1 MKKNDG
7 TMSRKKALITGGE
20 YGIGRG
26 IAIALADEGYDIA
39 FSYFPGMQNSKKA
52 VKKTKEILYEKGV
65 ECWAYPI
72 DLSKKESAKKLFELS
87 LADMGTLDVLI
98 NNAGVNKPRS
108 LQDISEENLDYLLN
122 LDLRAYIIL
131 MQNAAR
137 YMIDNGIKGNI
148 INVSSSRGERAYPK
162 AGIYCGIKAALNHM
176 AEAFA
181 LEVASYGIRI
191 NNVAPGAVRVRSNDE
206 LLDMESASETEYYWD
221 EEFLK
226 SPKAVE
232 KNFWNQLNSKVPLK
246 RVGLPSDIG
255 NAVAFLIS
263 DKASYITGFTLRVDG
278 GLNLPGMPE
287 RGSQG
292 WSK

>member
-1 MKKNDG
+1 MKKNDEI
-7 TMSRKKALITGGE
+7 MSRKKALITGGE

-52 VKKTKEILYEKGV
+52 VKKTKEILHEKGA
-65 ECWAYPI
+65 ECWAYPV

-98 NNAGVNKPRS
+98 NNAGVNKPRP

-122 LDLRAYIIL
+122 LDLRAYIVL

-137 YMIDNGIKGNI
+137 YMIDNCIKGNI
-148 INVSSSRGERAYPK
+148 INVSSSRGERAYPN

-181 LEVASYGIRI
+181 LDVASYGIRI
-191 NNVAPGAVRVRSNDE
+191 NNVAPGAVRVRSNEE
-206 LLDMESASETEYYWD
+206 LLDMESASETEYYWE

-226 SPKAVE
+226 SPEAVE
-232 KNFWNQLNSKVPLK
+232 NNFWNQLDSKVPLK

-278 GLNLPGMPE
+278 GLILPGMPE

>member
-1 MKKNDG
+1 MKENG
-7 TMSRKKALITGGE
+7 ENMSRKKALITGGE

-39 FSYFPGMQNSKKA
+39 FSYFPGMENSKKA
-52 VKKTKEILYEKGV
+52 VEKTKEILHEKGA

-98 NNAGVNKPRS
+98 NNAGVNKPRP

-122 LDLRAYIIL
+122 LDLRTYIVL
-131 MQNAAR
+131 MQHAAR

-148 INVSSSRGERAYPK
+148 VNVSSSRGERAYPN

-181 LEVASYGIRI
+181 LDVASYGIRI
-191 NNVAPGAVRVRSNDE
+191 NNVAPGAVRVRSNEE
-206 LLDMESASETEYYWD
+206 LLDMKSASEVEYYWD

-226 SPKAVE
+226 SPEAVE
-232 KNFWNQLNSKVPLK
+232 NNFWNQLDSKVPLK

-278 GLNLPGMPE
+278 GLILPGMPE

-292 WSK
+292 WCK

>member
-1 MKKNDG
+1 MKKNG
-7 TMSRKKALITGGE
+7 ENMSRKKALITGGE

-39 FSYFPGMQNSKKA
+39 FSYFPGMENSKKA
-52 VKKTKEILYEKGV
+52 VEKTKEILHEKGA
-65 ECWAYPI
+65 ECWAYPV

-98 NNAGVNKPRS
+98 NNAGVNKPRP

-122 LDLRAYIIL
+122 LDLRTYIVL
-131 MQNAAR
+131 MQHAAR

-148 INVSSSRGERAYPK
+148 VNVSSSRGERAYPN

-181 LEVASYGIRI
+181 LDVASYGIRI
-191 NNVAPGAVRVRSNDE
+191 NNVAPGAVRVRSNEE
-206 LLDMESASETEYYWD
+206 LLDMKSASEVEYYWD

-226 SPKAVE
+226 SPEAVE
-232 KNFWNQLNSKVPLK
+232 NNFWNQLDSKVPLK

-278 GLNLPGMPE
+278 GLILPGMPE

-292 WSK
+292 WCK

>member
-1 MKKNDG
+1 MKKNG
-7 TMSRKKALITGGE
+7 ENMSRKKALITGGE

-39 FSYFPGMQNSKKA
+39 FSYFPGMENSKKA
-52 VKKTKEILYEKGV
+52 VEKTKEILHEKGA

-98 NNAGVNKPRS
+98 NNAGVNKPRP

-122 LDLRAYIIL
+122 LDLRTYIVL
-131 MQNAAR
+131 MQHAAR

-148 INVSSSRGERAYPK
+148 VNVSSSRGERAYPN

-181 LEVASYGIRI
+181 LDVASYGIRI
-191 NNVAPGAVRVRSNDE
+191 NNVAPGAVRVRSNEE
-206 LLDMESASETEYYWD
+206 LLDMKSASEVEYYWD

-226 SPKAVE
+226 SPEAVE
-232 KNFWNQLNSKVPLK
+232 NNFWNQLDSKVPLK

-278 GLNLPGMPE
+278 GLILPGMPE

-292 WSK
+292 WCK